1 MSTHIIIAII
11 VMMVCTAITVYMV
24 MKAKMINEECI
35 RETERYQK
43 NMNRLAGLYF
53 EYGATMQSIDLKE
66 MDESNS

>member
-66 MDESNS
+66 MDKSNS